1 MKSNFIFKKGL
12 FFSLGLFL
20 FLGASCNNRASTS
33 ISSTSIS
40 STNGT
45 IPTYQGMTVSSVNTP
60 LQGIQYAND
69 VNQENPF
76 EDNQQ
81 NKIETRINTFL
92 GNNTINEEFAY
103 FARANET
110 VRVTINIL
118 NPDSYVILSFNLNG
132 RRYQSFEF
140 REGSNSTRLL
150 MDVILSPNVGLQEL
164 TLDEIKYID
173 GTEIKDAILFG
184 EKTVRVG
191 VLYPNLP
198 EVSVTEK
205 TIGKTSLELDIRVT
219 DVNGLIANAPKPLYA
234 FFYDGKTLKQ
244 QELTIGQNTI
254 VFDKLKSQTVYQ
266 YAIATIFDR
275 LDGSG
280 NAVRL
285 FTKEAI
291 STNKFLAMSL
301 STTKTSLSFDVTVE
315 DSDSIGEITKV
326 SLLKNNTIVQ
336 EILGQ
341 TEGTFSNLF
350 TNNTYIVKAQ
360 FSYQF
365 DEAGEVFEETEEQ
378 TGVTVANLTPTFAFS
393 DVNPGQED
401 IVFEYTV
408 TDTDAVGSLTKIELL
423 KGTTVVETL
432 TEYESTMFEGLLSN
446 NDYQIKA
453 TYTYDLNDGTGVK
466 TAVVTSNTKT
476 LAKATPTFTFSDV
489 VPDQED
495 IVFEYTV
502 TDTDAVGSLT
512 KIELLK
518 GTTVVETLTDF
529 DATTFEGLLS
539 NNDYQIKAT
548 YTYDLNDGAGIKTAV
563 VTSNTKTL
571 AKATPTYTIFDTSS
585 TSSSV
590 SFDIDV
596 LDSNGI
602 GDITKIELYRD
613 TTLIDSFDLINEE
626 WPNLFLFEELISNT
640 EHTIQLTYTY
650 DLNEGNGII
659 EMEKVFLIMTLPKTN
674 IVSIQITEAKLNVD
688 EEFLLYIYLNRE
700 DKGIVNSLTINNS
713 VYNNFEIGSTA
724 SKFIIKHKGFNESG
738 VKSLVINSVQ
748 INNRSFLQSVDFS
761 IGNILNIVV
770 FDEIHLIDIYFEN
783 NKDLIVVN
791 NDIELNISFENL
803 NLYEID
809 NITLN
814 NKVFTSE
821 DFTVLDNVI
830 TIDINVANLGNNVF
844 ILNQLNYSIG
854 NNDYI
859 KKFTSENYISIFGYD
874 GSTTEIHT
882 VSQLQN
888 MEPNKVYYVMN
899 DLDFSEIIWQAYS
912 FRGYLEGN
920 GHTIQNINYLNL
932 NNSKQTHSIFQDLN
946 KSVIKNLKLNVLFDI
961 TNNKDTSNLTIGVL
975 ALNSYE
981 TVIQNVNV
989 SGSITAQSNN
999 LYVGGVVFNNV
1010 GYIYNSTIDLT
1021 INTTSKHTGY
1031 NYMVVGGISAINNG
1045 VISFSNV
1052 TTTINSIS
1060 IGYSDSNVGGVSGIN
1075 YNLIYNINSEAY
1087 LNNVT
1092 DYSYTYTGGI
1102 TGYNKE
1108 NSTIYNVSV
1117 IGTLYARGYSSVG
1130 GVIGWNSGVL
1140 NKAFAKVSVSFDTY
1154 GGSLIGRN
1162 REGILTNSI
1171 SVSSTG
1177 LYGDNYLSETKN
1189 LYFNEEIIWQT
1200 DWFID
1205 TLSWNEDDWELI
1217 IVDVENNIYPSV
1229 KTLN

>member
-1 MKSNFIFKKGL
+1 
-12 FFSLGLFL
+12 
-20 FLGASCNNRASTS
+20 
-33 ISSTSIS
+33 
-40 STNGT
+40 
-45 IPTYQGMTVSSVNTP
+45 MTVSSVNTP
-60 LQGIQYAND
+60 LQGIRYAND
-69 VNQENPF
+69 VNQDNPF

-92 GNNTINEEFAY
+92 GNNIVNEDFAY
-103 FARANET
+103 FARASET

-205 TIGKTSLELDIRVT
+205 TIGKTSLELDIKVT
-219 DVNGLIANAPKPLYA
+219 DVNGLITNAPKPLYA

-301 STTKTSLSFDVTVE
+301 TTTKTSLSFDITAE
-315 DSDSIGEITKV
+315 DSDSVGEITKV
-326 SLLKNNTIVQ
+326 TLLKNNTIVQ
-336 EILGQ
+336 ELLGQ
-341 TEGTFSNLF
+341 TEGTFSNLL
-350 TNNTYIVKAQ
+350 TNNTYVVKTH

-378 TGVTVANLTPTFAFS
+378 TGVTEANLIPVFS
-393 DVNPGQED
+393 FTDVVPDQED

-432 TEYESTMFEGLLSN
+432 TDFDATTFEGLLSN

-453 TYTYDLNDGTGVK
+453 TYTYDLNDGAGIK

-476 LAKATPTFTFSDV
+476 LAKATPVFSFTDV

-626 WPNLFLFEELISNT
+626 WPKLFLFEELTATNLY
-640 EHTIQLTYTY
+640 TINVTFSY
-650 DLNEGNGII
+650 DLNDGIGI
-659 EMEKVFLIMTLPKTN
+659 QSQTVTKSIRTMALPISITNVVVLNSTLPKVGEEVTLR
-674 IVSIQITEAKLNVD
+674 VSFNNPSKVVLS
-688 EEFLLYIYLNRE
+688 
-700 DKGIVNSLTINNS
+700 SLTIDNKVVNITGGDLINFAILSYVPNTQGGVHEVSIGGLSYTQSSDVFTQSIPTPYLKEIKVLGSVIVERIYNENDNIVAQDMTNNYFLIDVKNPTNYTITS
-713 VYNNFEIGSTA
+713 LSLRINWSSEIVYLANEIEMMNNNRIRVPHKGSSYSFSLSNQNVSLTKLTFGLEDIGYSEIEVKDVSNNFMFLKTLTPRSINTIDQFKNMENGYIYELNGNLNLENETWSPKNFYGVLNGKGYKISNLTQVIVTDKTELQIGGLFKNFSGLMKNVSFENFYIYIKSKGGAEISAIAGLSNV
-724 SKFIIKHKGFNESG
+724 SEYVNISVKNIILEGDSPYVG
-738 VKSLVINSVQ
+738 VNGVIYGGTIINSVIQ
-748 INNRSFLQSVDFS
+748 DVSITANSPNQSM
-761 IGNILNIVV
+761 N
-770 FDEIHLIDIYFEN
+770 
-783 NKDLIVVN
+783 
-791 NDIELNISFENL
+791 
-803 NLYEID
+803 
-809 NITLN
+809 
-814 NKVFTSE
+814 
-821 DFTVLDNVI
+821 
-830 TIDINVANLGNNVF
+830 ANG
-844 ILNQLNYSIG
+844 
-854 NNDYI
+854 
-859 KKFTSENYISIFGYD
+859 IFGY
-874 GSTTEIHT
+874 GELKNSIVKN
-882 VSQLQN
+882 VSISVN
-888 MEPNKVYYVMN
+888 AKGANIGGV
-899 DLDFSEIIWQAYS
+899 
-912 FRGYLEGN
+912 GN
-920 GHTIQNINYLNL
+920 GNI
-932 NNSKQTHSIFQDLN
+932 KESIVRKVRILYNETRPVQEDYPY
-946 KSVIKNLKLNVLFDI
+946 
-961 TNNKDTSNLTIGVL
+961 
-975 ALNSYE
+975 SYE
-981 TVIQNVNV
+981 MNIGGML
-989 SGSITAQSNN
+989 SS
-999 LYVGGVVFNNV
+999 GGVV
-1010 GYIYNSTIDLT
+1010 S
-1021 INTTSKHTGY
+1021 
-1031 NYMVVGGISAINNG
+1031 
-1045 VISFSNV
+1045 
-1052 TTTINSIS
+1052 NSIVDDVVITATS
-1060 IGYSDSNVGGVSGIN
+1060 IIN
-1075 YNLIYNINSEAY
+1075 RMRI
-1087 LNNVT
+1087 
-1092 DYSYTYTGGI
+1092 GGI
-1102 TGYNKE
+1102 TGIYGDINKVLIS
-1108 NSTIYNVSV
+1108 NVTIN
-1117 IGTLYARGYSSVG
+1117 A
-1130 GVIGWNSGVL
+1130 NSGQQGGGIGYL
-1140 NKAFAKVSVSFDTY
+1140 YTSRIANSLAINIIKANGSTY
-1154 GGSLIGRN
+1154 GVNSGGNIVNHVNNNYASFNSPIQN
-1162 REGILTNSI
+1162 NTNSI
-1171 SVSSTG
+1171 ASLEQLNSSDFYITTLG
-1177 LYGDNYLSETKN
+1177 WDNAIWNFDN
-1189 LYFNEEIIWQT
+1189 LDYANG
-1200 DWFID
+1200 
-1205 TLSWNEDDWELI
+1205 
-1217 IVDVENNIYPSV
+1217 IYP
-1229 KTLN
+1229 TLINIPQQQ